1 MIEMVIDWEW
11 DDLSADGSADGESWS
26 RPPFTVE
33 YEFNIHTSLFDV
45 YVYSNRGVSTEWW
58 NVRAWYVQPKDK
70 EAVGESLLALC
81 EQRYAQENPN
91 G

>member
-1 MIEMVIDWEW
+1 MMEVVWEW
-11 DDLSADGSADGESWS
+11 DDLSTDGSDGYSWS
-26 RPPFTVE
+26 CPPFSIE
-33 YEFNIHTSLFDV
+33 YEFDIGTSMFNVFVHSNFGESREWLNIRAL
-45 YVYSNRGVSTEWW
+45 
-58 NVRAWYVQPKDK
+58 NVHPKDK

>member
-1 MIEMVIDWEW
+1 MSEVLIEWEW
-11 DDLSADGSADGESWS
+11 DDLSADGSVDGESWS

-33 YEFNIHTSLFDV
+33 YDFNINTSLFDV
-45 YVYSNRGVSTEWW
+45 YVYSNRGDSHEWW
-58 NVRAWYVQPKDK
+58 NVRAWYVHPKDK

>member
-1 MIEMVIDWEW
+1 MSNIDIEW
-11 DDLSADGSADGESWS
+11 DWDEDTGDDAWS
-26 RPPFTVE
+26 VPPFTIT
-33 YEFNIHTSLFDV
+33 YAFKADTNLFDV
-45 YVYSNRGVSTEWW
+45 YVYSDYNGPYAWW
-58 NVRAWYVQPKDK
+58 NVKAENVHPKDK

>member
-1 MIEMVIDWEW
+1 MSEMVIDWEW
-11 DDLSADGSADGESWS
+11 DDLSADGSVDGESWS

-33 YEFNIHTSLFDV
+33 YEFDIARSMFDV
-45 YVYSNRGVSTEWW
+45 YVHSNKGTKHEWW
-58 NVRAWYVQPKDK
+58 NVRAYNVHPKDK
-70 EAVGESLLALC
+70 EAVGETLLMLC

>member
-1 MIEMVIDWEW
+1 MKEPYIEWEW
-11 DDLSADGSADGESWS
+11 DDLSADGSDEYSWS

-33 YEFNIHTSLFDV
+33 YDFDPHTSMYDV
-45 YVYSNRGVSTEWW
+45 YVYSNRGKSHEWW
-58 NVRAWYVQPKDK
+58 NVKALHVHPKEK
-70 EAVGESLLALC
+70 EAVGETLLMLC

>member
-1 MIEMVIDWEW
+1 MSEMEIDWEW

-26 RPPFTVE
+26 RPPFTIG
-33 YEFNIHTSLFDV
+33 YDFNPRTHLFDV
-45 YVYSNRGVSTEWW
+45 AIYSNKGSGREWW
-58 NVRAWYVQPKDK
+58 NVCAYNVQFEDK
-70 EAVGESLLALC
+70 EAVGQSLLMLC

>member
-1 MIEMVIDWEW
+1 MSEMTIEWEW
-11 DDLSADGSADGESWS
+11 DDMSADGSDEYSWS

-33 YEFNIHTSLFDV
+33 YEFDFGTGLFSV
-45 YVYSNRGVSTEWW
+45 YVYSNRGKSHEWW
-58 NVRAWYVQPKDK
+58 NVRADDVHPKDK
-70 EAVGESLLALC
+70 EAVGQSLLMLC

>member
-1 MIEMVIDWEW
+1 MSEMTIEWEW

-33 YEFNIHTSLFDV
+33 YQFDFRSGLFSV
-45 YVYSNRGVSTEWW
+45 YVYSNRNTGHEWW
-58 NVRAWYVQPKDK
+58 NVRADDVKPEDK
-70 EAVGESLLALC
+70 EAVGQSLLMLC